1 MTNGELKYIK
11 MKYEELTSIK
21 DEVDSL
27 NEAIELYEQHP
38 VVTKYLN
45 LKRKLKKITKS
56 HSKVGALG
64 DEGLLEYIVS
74 SIGIINTNNIYVY
87 MGTYQQ
93 NDNITE
99 ENPCDFI
106 VSYDDPNADYRLYIN
121 IESPDDERKIICTL
135 QTDFEE
141 QNIVLYPSEGIN
153 STTYFYEIR
162 NMYFKTAINEG
173 QENAIEKAK
182 VLSKSTFSDNDFI
195 TLLLSKLFANGISKI
210 DTMKLKY
217 ILADYYSDEEY
228 TFLFEDLALKEQI
241 EGNYV
246 ELDDALLFAHFAGLL
261 SNPIQ
266 GTNIRMIWSALEDVS
281 SNYSIKHN
289 SVINKLAYNISSR
302 LNTEENLKKQ
312 NKEQV
317 LIKKRY

>member
-1 MTNGELKYIK
+1 
-11 MKYEELTSIK
+11 
-21 DEVDSL
+21 
-27 NEAIELYEQHP
+27 
-38 VVTKYLN
+38 
-45 LKRKLKKITKS
+45 
-56 HSKVGALG
+56 
-64 DEGLLEYIVS
+64 
-74 SIGIINTNNIYVY
+74 

-141 QNIVLYPSEGIN
+141 QNIVLYPPQGIN
-153 STTYFYEIR
+153 SSTYFYEIR
-162 NMYFKTAINEG
+162 SMYFKTAINEG
-173 QENAIEKAK
+173 QEKAIEKTK
-182 VLSKSTFSDNDFI
+182 VLSKPTFSENDFI
-195 TLLLSKLFANGISKI
+195 TLLLSKLLDNGIAKI

-302 LNTEENLKKQ
+302 LNIEENLKKQ
-312 NKEQV
+312 NQEQV